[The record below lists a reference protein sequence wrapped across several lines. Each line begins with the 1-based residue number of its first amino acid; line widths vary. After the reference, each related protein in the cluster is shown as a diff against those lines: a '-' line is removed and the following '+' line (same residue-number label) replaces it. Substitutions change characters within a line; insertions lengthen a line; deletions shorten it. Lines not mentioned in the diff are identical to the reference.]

1 MDDMYI
7 SYVFFFKGYPVHP
20 TVSWVDR
27 SCFQSGLPGTPTA
40 NELALGAANR
50 GERPPHPPH
59 PTSGMCGVF
68 SAPGPRTLLQ
78 CSALQRI
85 VLKMR
90 NDRDTDRTYITG

>member
-40 NELALGAANR
+40 NESAHLVLPTEESAL
-50 GERPPHPPH
+50 PIH
-59 PTSGMCGVF
+59 PTRLRECAGYL
-68 SAPGPRTLLQ
+68 APQDQGLYCNAVPYKE
-78 CSALQRI
+78 SS
-85 VLKMR
+85 
-90 NDRDTDRTYITG
+90 

>member
-1 MDDMYI
+1 M
-7 SYVFFFKGYPVHP
+7 HP

-40 NELALGAANR
+40 NESAHLVLPT
-50 GERPPHPPH
+50 EESVLPIH
-59 PTSGMCGVF
+59 PTRLRECAGYLVPQDQG
-68 SAPGPRTLLQ
+68 LYILQ